1 MVHGQ
6 SIVGGQWSKDMKT
19 FFKAILFR
27 QKRKEGGREGGRE
40 EGRVVLDE
48 NNSPNY

>member
-1 MVHGQ
+1 MVNGP

-27 QKRKEGGREGGRE
+27 SKKGKREGGRK
-40 EGRVVLDE
+40 VLDE